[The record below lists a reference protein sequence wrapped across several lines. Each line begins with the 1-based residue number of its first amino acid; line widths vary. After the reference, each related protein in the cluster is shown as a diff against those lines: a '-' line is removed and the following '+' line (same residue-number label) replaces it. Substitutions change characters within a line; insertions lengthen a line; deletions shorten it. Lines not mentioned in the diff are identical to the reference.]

1 MVRNIAS
8 TGASTVPKNAPAS
21 ARVVIVATSAPDW
34 TTRYVDV
41 GMRPALGGNNELGEV
56 ALASALVHALAVF
69 GSLQLSP
76 KLATACEFS
85 TFHCSPL
92 FGCSC
97 DIRSST

>member
-8 TGASTVPKNAPAS
+8 TGASTVPNSARAS
-21 ARVVIVATSAPDW
+21 ARVVTVDTSAPDW

-41 GMRPALGGNNELGEV
+41 GMRPAPGGNSELVEV

-69 GSLQLSP
+69 GSLQAAP

-92 FGCSC
+92 SGCSC